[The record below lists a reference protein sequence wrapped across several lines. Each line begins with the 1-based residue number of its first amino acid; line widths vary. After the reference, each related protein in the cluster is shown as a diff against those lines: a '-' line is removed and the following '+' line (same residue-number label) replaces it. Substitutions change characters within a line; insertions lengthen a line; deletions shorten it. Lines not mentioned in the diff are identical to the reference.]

1 MLLRVA
7 RLLCEMHELQ
17 KTNMTLK
24 RQLTN
29 GAKDEGQDAQGAEQQ
44 PARRGADAA
53 AAAPR
58 RQRPK
63 SASVASGGASASR
76 ERKRPMTGSVF
87 RAMREMSSVDQNKM
101 MSYMN
106 RVEEQDKELAS
117 LRGEVAMLRDAL
129 AREMAPDTLNLVNQS
144 MLQRDA
150 GSTARSLRKE
160 ARLMPRA
167 RPKSAVPVSY

>member
-1 MLLRVA
+1 
-7 RLLCEMHELQ
+7 
-17 KTNMTLK
+17 
-24 RQLTN
+24 
-29 GAKDEGQDAQGAEQQ
+29 
-44 PARRGADAA
+44 
-53 AAAPR
+53 
-58 RQRPK
+58 
-63 SASVASGGASASR
+63 
-76 ERKRPMTGSVF
+76 MTGSVF
-87 RAMREMSSVDQNKM
+87 RAMREMSSVDQTKM

-117 LRGEVAMLRDAL
+117 MRGEVAMLRDAL

-167 RPKSAVPVSY
+167 RPKSAVPVSH